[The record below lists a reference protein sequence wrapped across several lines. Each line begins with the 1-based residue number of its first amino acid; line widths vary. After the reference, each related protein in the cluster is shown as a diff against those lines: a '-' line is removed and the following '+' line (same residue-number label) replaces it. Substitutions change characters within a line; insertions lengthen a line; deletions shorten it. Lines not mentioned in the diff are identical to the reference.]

1 MLYSSKHLIIKL
13 SDLWRYHNGRIS
25 FYPAYTPDYHEQ
37 DKNIAKNNGR
47 SVNKEIEQILKW
59 VVDDYERKYG
69 RITLTNE
76 EMPKSTAIIE
86 PLPEEK
92 MERLF
97 KLEK

>member
-1 MLYSSKHLIIKL
+1 MEESRFTLRIHPIIMNK
-13 SDLWRYHNGRIS
+13 I
-25 FYPAYTPDYHEQ
+25 
-37 DKNIAKNNGR
+37 KNIAKNNGR
-47 SVNKEIEQILKW
+47 SVNKKIEQILKW

>member
-1 MLYSSKHLIIKL
+1 MEESRFTLRIHPIIMNK
-13 SDLWRYHNGRIS
+13 I
-25 FYPAYTPDYHEQ
+25 
-37 DKNIAKNNGR
+37 KNIAKNNGH

>member
-1 MLYSSKHLIIKL
+1 MEESRFTLRIHPIIMNKIKH
-13 SDLWRYHNGRIS
+13 
-25 FYPAYTPDYHEQ
+25 
-37 DKNIAKNNGR
+37 IAKNNGR

-76 EMPKSTAIIE
+76 EMPKSTAVIE
-86 PLPEEK
+86 PLPEEN

>member
-1 MLYSSKHLIIKL
+1 MEESRFTLRIHPIIMNKIKH
-13 SDLWRYHNGRIS
+13 
-25 FYPAYTPDYHEQ
+25 
-37 DKNIAKNNGR
+37 IAKNNGR

-59 VVDDYERKYG
+59 VVDDYECKYG

-86 PLPEEK
+86 PLPEEN